1 MKTKIYLLQHSYQY
15 GENNEYDEVK
25 VLGIFSSKLAAKKA
39 IEFYKEGKYDFEMIL
54 VTVQGEVFASKNL
67 SVRLNLNEHAVEI
80 NKEKMTIIK

>member
-39 IEFYKEGKYDFEMIL
+39 IEFYKMLPGFKDFSEECFSIDMYTL
-54 VTVQGEVFASKNL
+54 DECEWQNGFYES
-67 SVRLNLNEHAVEI
+67 
-80 NKEKMTIIK
+80 MQ